1 MTCVKNI
8 YIISNIAY
16 NIPLKY
22 KENFYEED
30 LSAQEKTEK
39 QGSRLQKENGFHRGK
54 KGFKEKKK
62 QRQKKAFGIKGEISQ
77 IKEKRRLSKAVYE
90 GKKSIFP
97 LYNVGVFFFG

>member
-1 MTCVKNI
+1 MRMTGFLPCFRIYKTSKRGLSDEKNI
-8 YIISNIAY
+8 
-16 NIPLKY
+16 P
-22 KENFYEED
+22 
-30 LSAQEKTEK
+30 AQEKTEK
-39 QGSRLQKENGFHRGK
+39 QGSRIQKENGFHRGK